1 MSGWEQK
8 LEQKVE
14 EQRITLVDS
23 QDAEYDFLI
32 LDEFC
37 YNEQQYLALA
47 SCDEKTDTGSGNDP
61 GEANDIT
68 VDSPCCLPSRMRMNF
83 TELQSWWRSVSDIW
97 AARCKKAAGPIL

>member
-47 SCDEKTDTGSGNDP
+47 SCDEKTDNKFNGIVIPLFIVFRNTKIGIS
-61 GEANDIT
+61 
-68 VDSPCCLPSRMRMNF
+68 
-83 TELQSWWRSVSDIW
+83 
-97 AARCKKAAGPIL
+97 

>member
-61 GEANDIT
+61 SEANDIT
-68 VDSPCCLPSRMRMNF
+68 VVRVGEDAGQPMLF
-83 TELQSWWRSVSDIW
+83 AVTDADELYGVAKLVEERFGHLGGAV
-97 AARCKKAAGPIL
+97 